1 MSAPPPNDHEINRK
15 VRAVLSRH
23 WVDLSSTAFASRK
36 GIVRV
41 TGDLKRV
48 GPQAGRPME
57 STSLNILDT
66 EVRRVSGVQ
75 RVHFDLANWRRTEEG
90 EWIRI
95 DREPPPALPAR
106 ADQAGQAEQA
116 PAEQPAEPTEPEGE
130 A

>member
-36 GIVRV
+36 GIVRL

-57 STSLNILDT
+57 SMSMNVLDS
-66 EVRRVSGVQ
+66 ELKRVGGVQ

-90 EWIRI
+90 EWVRV
-95 DREPPPALPAR
+95 DREPPAPLPKREGETA
-106 ADQAGQAEQA
+106 ADA
-116 PAEQPAEPTEPEGE
+116 PAGTSDAPETKSE
-130 A
+130 S